1 MMFAQAGAFLVQTI
15 LGLFSLVFLLRFVL
29 QACRAPFRES
39 FCVAV
44 MRLSDFAVL
53 PVRKVIPAVL
63 RWDSASLLLALLC
76 EYLIQVLMRWL
87 NDFPLLVAGQHIWLG
102 FLGLAAVALLKLAID
117 IFLYAVIVQALLSW
131 FNPSM
136 AYHPVL
142 NALTT
147 PLLNRLRKL
156 IPQPSG
162 VDLTPILVVILAQ
175 LLKILL
181 ISPLNAALLAWV

>member
-142 NALTT
+142 NALTA

>member
-39 FCVAV
+39 FCLAV

-142 NALTT
+142 NALTA

>member
-1 MMFAQAGAFLVQTI
+1 MAISQAGAFLVQTL

-53 PVRKVIPAVL
+53 PVRKVIPAML

-142 NALTT
+142 NALTA
-147 PLLNRLRKL
+147 PVLNRLRKL

-181 ISPLNAALLAWV
+181 ISPLNAALLGWI

>member
-1 MMFAQAGAFLVQTI
+1 MAISQAGAFLVQTL

-53 PVRKVIPAVL
+53 PVRKVIPAML

-142 NALTT
+142 NALTA
-147 PLLNRLRKL
+147 PVLNRLRKL

-181 ISPLNAALLAWV
+181 ISPLNAALLSWI